1 VQRPPARWLAPG
13 HCQWAGLAFVEHK
26 TGKQAGPCCLGA
38 AFRRNLPK
46 GVEQWRIVPELK
58 PDGGEPL
65 PGRTAATVETK
76 DVNFGDAS

>member
-1 VQRPPARWLAPG
+1 VQ
-13 HCQWAGLAFVEHK
+13 HSDD
-26 TGKQAGPCCLGA
+26 
-38 AFRRNLPK
+38 NLPK

-58 PDGGEPL
+58 PDGAEPL